1 MSYQPGN
8 VFFNPDSYVRAL
20 SRFGDL
26 LKRLDVAGPYKWIAG
41 IEGMAG
47 TCINIEGRH
56 SPFGSH
62 ICLEKSVILAGD
74 YSGDPEQ
81 AAISIEPF
89 IARVYDAAH
98 LQR

>member
-8 VFFNPDSYVRAL
+8 VFFNPDSYIRAL

-26 LKRLDVAGPYKWIAG
+26 LKRLGIEGPYKWIAG

-47 TCINIEGRH
+47 TRINIEGRQ

-62 ICLEKSVILAGD
+62 VCLEKNVVVTGD
-74 YSGDPEQ
+74 YSGDSKE
-81 AAISIEPF
+81 AAASIEPF
-89 IARVYDAAH
+89 IRRVYDAAH